1 MPYVTS
7 IEQMAIEKG
16 RIEDRV
22 EGRVEGQIES
32 RLATQSEIALNLLR
46 QSISLEVIVQAT
58 GLTVEQIQALQP
70 NQ

>member
-16 RIEDRV
+16 RIED
-22 EGRVEGQIES
+22 RVEGQIES